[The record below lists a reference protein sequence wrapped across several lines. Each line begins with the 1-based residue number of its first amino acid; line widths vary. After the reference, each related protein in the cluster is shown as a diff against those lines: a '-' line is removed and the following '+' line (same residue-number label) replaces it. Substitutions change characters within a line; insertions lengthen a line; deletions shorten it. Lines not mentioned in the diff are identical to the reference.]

1 MRWDLKLKW
10 INSGA
15 VFSGDGSTV
24 GEDETKAKLDC
35 QGNKGQV
42 SNEMQVINANKANNS
57 VSATGW
63 FGNNRFV
70 LFRSLHR
77 EKV

>member
-1 MRWDLKLKW
+1 MVTTQVATMRWDLKLNW

-35 QGNKGQV
+35 QAIKDKCQ
-42 SNEMQVINANKANNS
+42 M
-57 VSATGW
+57 
-63 FGNNRFV
+63 RC
-70 LFRSLHR
+70 R
-77 EKV
+77 

>member
-1 MRWDLKLKW
+1 MLIDQSEMHNKLNW

-35 QGNKGQV
+35 QAIKDKCQ
-42 SNEMQVINANKANNS
+42 M
-57 VSATGW
+57 
-63 FGNNRFV
+63 RC
-70 LFRSLHR
+70 R
-77 EKV
+77 

>member
-1 MRWDLKLKW
+1 MRTSKLGVKLNSHGYYPSSNHEMGLKLNW

-35 QGNKGQV
+35 QAIKDKCQ
-42 SNEMQVINANKANNS
+42 M
-57 VSATGW
+57 
-63 FGNNRFV
+63 RC
-70 LFRSLHR
+70 R
-77 EKV
+77 